1 MDESPVLLEI
11 ADGVAA
17 VTLNRPDKL
26 NAFNEAML
34 HGLVNTFDRME
45 RDAAVRAVL
54 ITGAGRAFCAG
65 QDLGERAIAPG
76 AAPPDLGDTLERLYE
91 PLVKRITGLPKPVVA
106 AVNGVAAGAGCNLAL
121 VCDLII
127 AGRSASFIEAFV
139 RIGLVPDAGGT
150 FALPRLVGLQRA
162 LGMALTGDA
171 IDAERALEFGL
182 VWRLVPDEA
191 LLDEAMAL
199 ARRLAAGPTTAL
211 GLTKRLLRA
220 SFDHDLEAQLGLER
234 ELQRQAGRT
243 SDFTEGVTAF
253 LEKRP
258 PRFSGC

>member
-1 MDESPVLLEI
+1 MDESPVLLAIE
-11 ADGVAA
+11 DGVAV

-26 NAFNEAML
+26 NAFNEAMH
-34 HGLVNTFDRME
+34 HGLMEAVDRIE
-45 RDAAVRAVL
+45 RDDAVRAVL

-65 QDLGERAIAPG
+65 QDLAERAIAPG
-76 AAPPDLGDTLERLYE
+76 ETPPDLGDTLERLYE
-91 PLVKRITGLPKPVVA
+91 PLVQRITGLPKPVVA

-121 VCDLII
+121 LCDLII
-127 AGRSASFIEAFV
+127 AGRSAQFIEAFV

-150 FALPRLVGLQRA
+150 FSLPRLVGLQRA

-171 IDAERALEFGL
+171 IDAGRALEFGL
-182 VWRLVPDEA
+182 VWQVVPDEA
-191 LLDEAMAL
+191 LPDEAMAL

-211 GLTKRLLRA
+211 GLTKRLLRG
-220 SFDHDLEAQLGLER
+220 SFDHDLEAQLALER

-243 SDFTEGVTAF
+243 TDFREGVAAF

-258 PRFSGC
+258 PRFTGR